1 MAGGKIIPILTVIS
15 SLVTAALAAGSLI
28 QESRAAAAEHESQQ
42 QPQIQYQEGTIPMG
56 IQYVPCL
63 NPIPADGNY
72 QQKLYGGN
80 MMNGYYE
87 NNMNPAYV
95 QYMQLLDQLRS
106 QDPIMAAKVQ
116 VYNQLQNQYTNP
128 YVTNNNPYG
137 FVSLNQN
144 QYQNQNPVYYQNQY
158 ANPYANQYYQQ
169 PVQQNPYPQVQP
181 VQYGYGYDDT
191 PSAPVNNGN
200 WASLNP
206 SQNVN
211 PTPQPARQYNM
222 PTYDYGYGY
231 SDPNQAYFQ
240 SQYQTN
246 QPSVY
251 TTSNQYNYNSYGYG
265 YGYGYDDNTSN
276 QYQTNNNP
284 YGFVSLNQNNNN
296 TAAWNTGYSNN
307 NNWASL
313 NPSANINNNN
323 PWYNQNQYQANNQ
336 NYGYGYGYG
345 YSDPYQNPYQTQ
357 QQLNPYQQQQTGY
370 GYGYASPY
378 GTYQPT
384 MMEPGSPSFNHQ
396 ANVLFGDCDY
406 SRYNNQLYYQQ
417 QQMEANRRRYEEQQ
431 RMMAYQQNQM
441 NQMNQIPH
449 YYPPQYQQAPR
460 QPQQMMNPGN
470 PDYVIRQPQVGNWNY
485 DESTSNVSEL
495 DKLFGTNPTTAT
507 AAETKETVKV
517 PGDSGNRSSDSSNCS
532 EISFDALLKNT
543 GPVPSD
549 GCANYQKNFTSPVA
563 HDDVDWYKVAQEA
576 KARVA
581 AENAERDRRH
591 PIDVKQMIANFHKSN
606 EQELIRRGLMQ
617 PEQKSE
623 DSVESVS
630 DGKVLT
636 ENDIEIPEGAVNA
649 FAPPTE

>member
-116 VYNQLQNQYTNP
+116 IYNQLQNQYANP
-128 YVTNNNPYG
+128 YV
-137 FVSLNQN
+137 
-144 QYQNQNPVYYQNQY
+144 
-158 ANPYANQYYQQ
+158 
-169 PVQQNPYPQVQP
+169 
-181 VQYGYGYDDT
+181 
-191 PSAPVNNGN
+191 
-200 WASLNP
+200 
-206 SQNVN
+206 
-211 PTPQPARQYNM
+211 
-222 PTYDYGYGY
+222 
-231 SDPNQAYFQ
+231 
-240 SQYQTN
+240 
-246 QPSVY
+246 
-251 TTSNQYNYNSYGYG
+251 
-265 YGYGYDDNTSN
+265 
-276 QYQTNNNP
+276 TNNNP

-441 NQMNQIPH
+441 NQVPH

-507 AAETKETVKV
+507 TAETKETVKV
-517 PGDSGNRSSDSSNCS
+517 PGDSGNRSSDTSNCS